1 MPGPRRCEQ
10 LTGGGS
16 VTSGAAGGLRG
27 WSHSWVGRTSV
38 AGTTLLAVGGFVLSF
53 AALRDLAVRVGM
65 PADLAWLWPLLI
77 DGMIVEATLAVV
89 ALAQRGSRRAVWY
102 AWFLLAVGALV
113 SVGSNGAHAVISGHG
128 WAGAAAASVPPVVL
142 LATTHLTVLLMAAPE
157 SPASP
162 TQVPAAVVAP
172 ELQPEPGPDGGGTPA
187 LVDGH
192 VNGAP
197 AVEPVGTEAPAALL
211 PPAAPDVEPAPVPAP
226 TVEDAAQLPAS
237 VEHAPA
243 DEEPEAEVASQDDAE
258 AVEPVVTEE
267 GLGQWVAQQEES
279 GVTVTGS
286 MVAGVLGVSA
296 STGRRRLA
304 ALRKASQPRL
314 RLAGSE

>member
-1 MPGPRRCEQ
+1 M
-10 LTGGGS
+10 
-16 VTSGAAGGLRG
+16 TSNAIGGLRG

-89 ALAQRGSRRAVWY
+89 ALAQRGSRAVWY

-157 SPASP
+157 ASAAPA
-162 TQVPAAVVAP
+162 QVPTAVVAP
-172 ELQPEPGPDGGGTPA
+172 ELQPEPGPDDGGGTPA

-192 VNGAP
+192 ANEEP
-197 AVEPVGTEAPAALL
+197 AVEPAVTEAPAALL
-211 PPAAPDVEPAPVPAP
+211 PPAAPDVEHVPAP
-226 TVEDAAQLPAS
+226 MSAPAVEDTAEPPAT

-243 DEEPEAEVASQDDAE
+243 DDEPEAEVACVGDAE

-286 MVAGVLGVSA
+286 MVADVLGVSA

>member
-1 MPGPRRCEQ
+1 MTSNA
-10 LTGGGS
+10 TGGR
-16 VTSGAAGGLRG
+16 RG

-102 AWFLLAVGALV
+102 AWFLLAVGAVV
-113 SVGSNGAHAVISGHG
+113 SVGSNGVHAMLTGHG

-157 SPASP
+157 SSVAPAR
-162 TQVPAAVVAP
+162 VPAAVVVP
-172 ELQPEPGPDGGGTPA
+172 ELQPEPGPDDGGGTSDPA
-187 LVDGH
+187 DGD
-192 VNGAP
+192 
-197 AVEPVGTEAPAALL
+197 ELEAPAALL
-211 PPAAPDVEPAPVPAP
+211 PPAAPDVEPAPA
-226 TVEDAAQLPAS
+226 VEDATQPPAT
-237 VEHAPA
+237 VEHTSA
-243 DEEPEAEVASQDDAE
+243 DEEPEAEVASVGDAE

-286 MVAGVLGVSA
+286 MVADVLGVSA

-314 RLAGSE
+314 RLAGNE

>member
-1 MPGPRRCEQ
+1 M
-10 LTGGGS
+10 
-16 VTSGAAGGLRG
+16 TSGAAGGLRG

-89 ALAQRGSRRAVWY
+89 ALAQRGSRQAVWY
-102 AWFLLAVGALV
+102 AWFLLAVGAVV
-113 SVGSNGAHAVISGHG
+113 SVGSNGVHAMLTGHG

-157 SPASP
+157 SPAAS
-162 TQVPAAVVAP
+162 TRVPATVVVP
-172 ELQPEPGPDGGGTPA
+172 ELQPEPGPDGGGTSDPI
-187 LVDGH
+187 DGH
-192 VNGAP
+192 ADGAP
-197 AVEPVGTEAPAALL
+197 AVEPAVAESLA
-211 PPAAPDVEPAPVPAP
+211 AAPDVEPTPAA
-226 TVEDAAQLPAS
+226 VEDAAQPPAT
-237 VEHAPA
+237 VEHVPA
-243 DEEPEAEVASQDDAE
+243 DDEPEAEVACEEDAE

-279 GVTVTGS
+279 GVTVTGA
-286 MVAGVLGVSA
+286 MVADVLGVSA

-304 ALRKASQPRL
+304 ALRKARQPLL
-314 RLAGSE
+314 RLAGNE

>member
-1 MPGPRRCEQ
+1 M
-10 LTGGGS
+10 
-16 VTSGAAGGLRG
+16 TSGAAGGLRG

-65 PADLAWLWPLLI
+65 PVDLAWLWPLLI

-89 ALAQRGSRRAVWY
+89 ALAQRGSRAVWY

-113 SVGSNGAHAVISGHG
+113 SVGSNGAHAMLTGHG

-157 SPASP
+157 ASAAPA
-162 TQVPAAVVAP
+162 QVPAAVVAP
-172 ELQPEPGPDGGGTPA
+172 ELQPEPGPDNGGGTTA

-192 VNGAP
+192 ANEEP
-197 AVEPVGTEAPAALL
+197 AVEPAVTAAPAALL
-211 PPAAPDVEPAPVPAP
+211 PPAAPDVEPAPVAAP

-243 DEEPEAEVASQDDAE
+243 DEEPEAEVACEEDAE

-286 MVAGVLGVSA
+286 MVADVLGVSA

-304 ALRKASQPRL
+304 ALRKARQPHL
-314 RLAGSE
+314 RLAGNE

>member
-1 MPGPRRCEQ
+1 
-10 LTGGGS
+10 
-16 VTSGAAGGLRG
+16 
-27 WSHSWVGRTSV
+27 
-38 AGTTLLAVGGFVLSF
+38 
-53 AALRDLAVRVGM
+53 M
-65 PADLAWLWPLLI
+65 PADLGWIWPLLI

-89 ALAQRGSRRAVWY
+89 ALAQRGSRAVWY

-157 SPASP
+157 ASAAPAR
-162 TQVPAAVVAP
+162 VPAAVVAP
-172 ELQPEPGPDGGGTPA
+172 ELQPEPGPDDGGGTPA

-197 AVEPVGTEAPAALL
+197 AVEPVGTDAPAALL
-211 PPAAPDVEPAPVPAP
+211 PLAAPDVEPAPAP
-226 TVEDAAQLPAS
+226 TVEDAAQPPATA
-237 VEHAPA
+237 EHAPA
-243 DEEPEAEVASQDDAE
+243 DEEPEAEVASQEDTE

-286 MVAGVLGVSA
+286 MVADALGVSA

>member
-1 MPGPRRCEQ
+1 M
-10 LTGGGS
+10 
-16 VTSGAAGGLRG
+16 TSGAAGGLRG

-157 SPASP
+157 ASAAPA
-162 TQVPAAVVAP
+162 QVPAAVVAP
-172 ELQPEPGPDGGGTPA
+172 EPQPEPGPDDGGGTPA

-192 VNGAP
+192 TN
-197 AVEPVGTEAPAALL
+197 EAPAALL
-211 PPAAPDVEPAPVPAP
+211 PPAAPDVEPAPAP
-226 TVEDAAQLPAS
+226 TVEDTAQLPATE
-237 VEHAPA
+237 EHAPA
-243 DEEPEAEVASQDDAE
+243 DEEPEAEAASDGDAE
-258 AVEPVVTEE
+258 ALEPVVTEE
-267 GLGQWVAQQEES
+267 GLGQWVAQQKES

-286 MVAGVLGVSA
+286 MVADVLGVSA

-314 RLAGSE
+314 RLASNE

>member
-1 MPGPRRCEQ
+1 M
-10 LTGGGS
+10 
-16 VTSGAAGGLRG
+16 TSGAIGGLRG

-38 AGTTLLAVGGFVLSF
+38 VGTGLLALGGFTLSF

-65 PADLAWLWPLLI
+65 PADLGWIWPLLI

-89 ALAQRGSRRAVWY
+89 ALAQRGSRAVWY

-157 SPASP
+157 ASAAPA
-162 TQVPAAVVAP
+162 QVPAAVVAP
-172 ELQPEPGPDGGGTPA
+172 ELQPEPGPDDGGGTSA

-192 VNGAP
+192 VNEAP
-197 AVEPVGTEAPAALL
+197 AVEPAVTEAPAALL
-211 PPAAPDVEPAPVPAP
+211 PPSAPDVEPAPA
-226 TVEDAAQLPAS
+226 VEDAAQPPAT

-243 DEEPEAEVASQDDAE
+243 DDEPEAEVASQEDTE

-286 MVAGVLGVSA
+286 MVADALGVSA

>member
-1 MPGPRRCEQ
+1 M
-10 LTGGGS
+10 
-16 VTSGAAGGLRG
+16 TSGAAGGLRG

-65 PADLAWLWPLLI
+65 PDDLAWLWPLLI

-157 SPASP
+157 SPAAP
-162 TQVPAAVVAP
+162 AQVPAAVVAP

-192 VNGAP
+192 ANEEP
-197 AVEPVGTEAPAALL
+197 AVEPAVTEAPAALL
-211 PPAAPDVEPAPVPAP
+211 PPSAPDVEPAPVPVSAP
-226 TVEDAAQLPAS
+226 TVEDTAQPPAT
-237 VEHAPA
+237 VEHAA
-243 DEEPEAEVASQDDAE
+243 AGDEPEARAASEEAAEV
-258 AVEPVVTEE
+258 VEPVVTEE

-286 MVAGVLGVSA
+286 MVADVLGVSA

>member
-1 MPGPRRCEQ
+1 M
-10 LTGGGS
+10 
-16 VTSGAAGGLRG
+16 TSGAAGGLRG
-27 WSHSWVGRTSV
+27 WSHSWVGRSSV
-38 AGTTLLAVGGFVLSF
+38 AGTSLLAVGGFVLSF

-65 PADLAWLWPLLI
+65 PADLGWIWPLLI

-89 ALAQRGSRRAVWY
+89 ALSQRGSRAVWY
-102 AWFLLAVGALV
+102 AWFLLAVGAVV
-113 SVGSNGAHAVISGHG
+113 SVGSNGVHAMLTGHG

-162 TQVPAAVVAP
+162 ARVPTTVVVP
-172 ELQPEPGPDGGGTPA
+172 ELQPEPGPDGGGTSD
-187 LVDGH
+187 LVDDH
-192 VNGAP
+192 AIGAP
-197 AVEPVGTEAPAALL
+197 AVEPVVTDAPAVLL
-211 PPAAPDVEPAPVPAP
+211 PPAAPDVEPAPAPA
-226 TVEDAAQLPAS
+226 VEDAAQPPAT

-243 DEEPEAEVASQDDAE
+243 DEEPEAEVACEEDTE
-258 AVEPVVTEE
+258 ALEPAVTEE
-267 GLGQWVAQQEES
+267 RLGQWVAQQEKS

-286 MVAGVLGVSA
+286 MVADVLGVSA

-314 RLAGSE
+314 RLASNE

>member
-1 MPGPRRCEQ
+1 M
-10 LTGGGS
+10 
-16 VTSGAAGGLRG
+16 TSGAAGGLRG

-38 AGTTLLAVGGFVLSF
+38 VGTGLLALGGFTLSF

-65 PADLAWLWPLLI
+65 PADLGWIWPLLI
-77 DGMIVEATLAVV
+77 DGMIVESTLAVV
-89 ALAQRGSRRAVWY
+89 ALAQRGSRAVWS

-157 SPASP
+157 ASAAPAR
-162 TQVPAAVVAP
+162 VPAAVVVP

-192 VNGAP
+192 AVEAP
-197 AVEPVGTEAPAALL
+197 AVEPVGTDAPAALL
-211 PPAAPDVEPAPVPAP
+211 PPAAPDIEPAPAP
-226 TVEDAAQLPAS
+226 TVEDAAQPPATA
-237 VEHAPA
+237 EHAPVD
-243 DEEPEAEVASQDDAE
+243 DESEAEVASQEDAE

-286 MVAGVLGVSA
+286 MVASVLGVSA

>member
-1 MPGPRRCEQ
+1 M
-10 LTGGGS
+10 
-16 VTSGAAGGLRG
+16 TSGAAGGLRG

-197 AVEPVGTEAPAALL
+197 AVEPVGTDAPAALL
-211 PPAAPDVEPAPVPAP
+211 PPAAPDVEPAPAP

-243 DEEPEAEVASQDDAE
+243 DEEPEAEVAGEEDTE

-286 MVAGVLGVSA
+286 MVADVLGVSA

>member
-1 MPGPRRCEQ
+1 M
-10 LTGGGS
+10 
-16 VTSGAAGGLRG
+16 TSGAAGGLRG

-38 AGTTLLAVGGFVLSF
+38 VGTTLLAVGGFVLSF

-89 ALAQRGSRRAVWY
+89 ALAQRGSRAVWY
-102 AWFLLAVGALV
+102 AWFLLAVGAVV
-113 SVGSNGAHAVISGHG
+113 SVGSNGVHAMLTGHG

-157 SPASP
+157 ASAAPA
-162 TQVPAAVVAP
+162 QVPATVVVP
-172 ELQPEPGPDGGGTPA
+172 ELQPEPGPDDGGGTSA

-192 VNGAP
+192 ANEEP

-211 PPAAPDVEPAPVPAP
+211 PPAAPDVEPAPAPVSAPA
-226 TVEDAAQLPAS
+226 VEDAAQPPAT
-237 VEHAPA
+237 VEHAPTD
-243 DEEPEAEVASQDDAE
+243 DESEAEVAGEEDTE
-258 AVEPVVTEE
+258 AVEPAVTEE
-267 GLGQWVAQQEES
+267 RLGQWVAQQEES

-286 MVAGVLGVSA
+286 MVADVLGVSA

>member
-1 MPGPRRCEQ
+1 M
-10 LTGGGS
+10 
-16 VTSGAAGGLRG
+16 TSGAAGGLRG

-65 PADLAWLWPLLI
+65 PVDLAWLWPLLI

-89 ALAQRGSRRAVWY
+89 ALAQRGSRAVWY
-102 AWFLLAVGALV
+102 AWFLLAVGAVV
-113 SVGSNGAHAVISGHG
+113 SVGSNGVHAMLTGHG

-157 SPASP
+157 ASAAPA
-162 TQVPAAVVAP
+162 QVPAAVVVP
-172 ELQPEPGPDGGGTPA
+172 ELQPEPGPDNGGGTTA

-192 VNGAP
+192 ANEEP
-197 AVEPVGTEAPAALL
+197 AVEPAVTAAPAALL
-211 PPAAPDVEPAPVPAP
+211 PPAAPDVEPAPAP
-226 TVEDAAQLPAS
+226 TVEDAAQPPAT
-237 VEHAPA
+237 VEDAAA
-243 DEEPEAEVASQDDAE
+243 DEEPEAEVACEEDTE
-258 AVEPVVTEE
+258 EVEPVVTEE

-286 MVAGVLGVSA
+286 MVADVLGVSA

-304 ALRKASQPRL
+304 ALRKARQPHL
-314 RLAGSE
+314 RLAGNE

>member
-1 MPGPRRCEQ
+1 M
-10 LTGGGS
+10 
-16 VTSGAAGGLRG
+16 TSGAAGGLRG

-89 ALAQRGSRRAVWY
+89 ALAQCGSRRAVWY

-157 SPASP
+157 SSAAPAR
-162 TQVPAAVVAP
+162 VPAAVVAP

-192 VNGAP
+192 ANEAP
-197 AVEPVGTEAPAALL
+197 AVESAVTEAPAALL
-211 PPAAPDVEPAPVPAP
+211 PPAAPDVEPAPAP
-226 TVEDAAQLPAS
+226 TVEDTAQPLAT

-243 DEEPEAEVASQDDAE
+243 DEKPETEVACVGDAEV
-258 AVEPVVTEE
+258 VGPVVTEE

-286 MVAGVLGVSA
+286 MVADVLGVSA

>member
-1 MPGPRRCEQ
+1 M
-10 LTGGGS
+10 
-16 VTSGAAGGLRG
+16 TSGAAGGLRG

-157 SPASP
+157 SPAAP
-162 TQVPAAVVAP
+162 AQVPAAVVVP
-172 ELQPEPGPDGGGTPA
+172 EPQPESGPDDGGGTSA

-192 VNGAP
+192 ANEAP
-197 AVEPVGTEAPAALL
+197 AVESAVTEAQAALL
-211 PPAAPDVEPAPVPAP
+211 PPAAPDVEPAPAP
-226 TVEDAAQLPAS
+226 TVEDAAQPPAT

-243 DEEPEAEVASQDDAE
+243 DEEPEAEVASQDDTE

-286 MVAGVLGVSA
+286 MVADVLGVSA

>member
-1 MPGPRRCEQ
+1 M
-10 LTGGGS
+10 
-16 VTSGAAGGLRG
+16 TSNAIGGLRG

-157 SPASP
+157 ASAAPA
-162 TQVPAAVVAP
+162 QVPAAVVAP
-172 ELQPEPGPDGGGTPA
+172 EPQPEPGPDDGGGTPA

-192 VNGAP
+192 TN
-197 AVEPVGTEAPAALL
+197 EAPAALL
-211 PPAAPDVEPAPVPAP
+211 PTAAPDVEPAPAP
-226 TVEDAAQLPAS
+226 TVEDTAQLPATE
-237 VEHAPA
+237 EHAPA
-243 DEEPEAEVASQDDAE
+243 DEEPEAEAASDGDAE
-258 AVEPVVTEE
+258 ALEPVVTEE
-267 GLGQWVAQQEES
+267 GLGQWVAQQKES

-286 MVAGVLGVSA
+286 MVADVLGVSA

-314 RLAGSE
+314 RLASNE

>member
-1 MPGPRRCEQ
+1 M
-10 LTGGGS
+10 
-16 VTSGAAGGLRG
+16 TSGAAGGLRG

-65 PADLAWLWPLLI
+65 PDDLAWLWPLLI

-157 SPASP
+157 SPAAP
-162 TQVPAAVVAP
+162 AQVPAAVVAP

-192 VNGAP
+192 ANEAP
-197 AVEPVGTEAPAALL
+197 AVEPAVTE
-211 PPAAPDVEPAPVPAP
+211 PPATA
-226 TVEDAAQLPAS
+226 
-237 VEHAPA
+237 EHVPA
-243 DEEPEAEVASQDDAE
+243 DEEPEAEVAGEEDTE

-267 GLGQWVAQQEES
+267 GLGQWVAQQEEN

-286 MVAGVLGVSA
+286 MVADVLGVSA

>member
-1 MPGPRRCEQ
+1 M
-10 LTGGGS
+10 
-16 VTSGAAGGLRG
+16 TSGAAGGLRG
-27 WSHSWVGRTSV
+27 WSHSWVGRSSV
-38 AGTTLLAVGGFVLSF
+38 AGTSLLAVGGFVLSF

-65 PADLAWLWPLLI
+65 PADLGWIWPLLI

-89 ALAQRGSRRAVWY
+89 ALSQRGSRRAVWY
-102 AWFLLAVGALV
+102 AWFLLAVGAVV
-113 SVGSNGAHAVISGHG
+113 SVGSNGVHAMLTGHG

-157 SPASP
+157 SPAAPARVP
-162 TQVPAAVVAP
+162 TTVVAP
-172 ELQPEPGPDGGGTPA
+172 ELQPEPGPDGGGTSD

-192 VNGAP
+192 AIGAP
-197 AVEPVGTEAPAALL
+197 AVEPVGTDAPAALL
-211 PPAAPDVEPAPVPAP
+211 PPAASDIEPAPAP
-226 TVEDAAQLPAS
+226 TVEDAAQPPAT

-243 DEEPEAEVASQDDAE
+243 DEDPEAEVACEEGAE
-258 AVEPVVTEE
+258 VVEPAVTEE
-267 GLGQWVAQQEES
+267 RLGQWVAQQEKS

-286 MVAGVLGVSA
+286 MVADVLGVSA

-314 RLAGSE
+314 RLAGNE

>member
-1 MPGPRRCEQ
+1 
-10 LTGGGS
+10 

-89 ALAQRGSRRAVWY
+89 ALAQCGSRRAVWY

-157 SPASP
+157 ASAAPA
-162 TQVPAAVVAP
+162 QVPAAVVAP

-192 VNGAP
+192 ANEEP
-197 AVEPVGTEAPAALL
+197 AVEPAVTEAPAALL
-211 PPAAPDVEPAPVPAP
+211 PPSAPDVEPAPVPVSAP
-226 TVEDAAQLPAS
+226 TVEDTAQPPATA
-237 VEHAPA
+237 EHAPA
-243 DEEPEAEVASQDDAE
+243 DEKPETEVACVGDAEV
-258 AVEPVVTEE
+258 VEPVVTEE

-286 MVAGVLGVSA
+286 MVADVLGVSA

>member
-1 MPGPRRCEQ
+1 M
-10 LTGGGS
+10 
-16 VTSGAAGGLRG
+16 TSNAIGGLRG
-27 WSHSWVGRTSV
+27 WSHSWVGRSSV

-65 PADLAWLWPLLI
+65 PTDLAWLWPLLI

-89 ALAQRGSRRAVWY
+89 ALAQRGSRAVWY

-113 SVGSNGAHAVISGHG
+113 SVGSNGVHAMLTGHG
-128 WAGAAAASVPPVVL
+128 WTGAAAASVPPVVL

-157 SPASP
+157 SSAAPAR
-162 TQVPAAVVAP
+162 VPAAVVAP
-172 ELQPEPGPDGGGTPA
+172 ELQPEPGPDDGGGTPA

-192 VNGAP
+192 AIEAP
-197 AVEPVGTEAPAALL
+197 AVEPAGAEAPAALL

-226 TVEDAAQLPAS
+226 TVEDAAQPPAS

-243 DEEPEAEVASQDDAE
+243 DEEPEGEVASVGDAE

-267 GLGQWVAQQEES
+267 GLGQWVAQQEEN

-286 MVAGVLGVSA
+286 MVADALGVSA

-314 RLAGSE
+314 RLASNE

>member
-1 MPGPRRCEQ
+1 M
-10 LTGGGS
+10 
-16 VTSGAAGGLRG
+16 TSNATGGLRG

-38 AGTTLLAVGGFVLSF
+38 AGTSLLAVGGFVLSF

-65 PADLAWLWPLLI
+65 PADLAWIWPLLI

-102 AWFLLAVGALV
+102 AWFLLAVGAVV
-113 SVGSNGAHAVISGHG
+113 SVGSNGVHAMLTGHG

-157 SPASP
+157 ASESSAR
-162 TQVPAAVVAP
+162 VPAAVVVP
-172 ELQPEPGPDGGGTPA
+172 ELQPEPGPDDGGGTPDP
-187 LVDGH
+187 VGGH
-192 VNGAP
+192 AIEAP
-197 AVEPVGTEAPAALL
+197 AVEPVGAEAPAALL
-211 PPAAPDVEPAPVPAP
+211 PPTSADADPASA
-226 TVEDAAQLPAS
+226 TIVEDSAQPPTT

-243 DEEPEAEVASQDDAE
+243 DEEPEAEVACEEDAE

-267 GLGQWVAQQEES
+267 GLGQWVAQQEEN

-286 MVAGVLGVSA
+286 MVADVLGVSA

>member
-1 MPGPRRCEQ
+1 M
-10 LTGGGS
+10 
-16 VTSGAAGGLRG
+16 TSGAAGGLRS

-89 ALAQRGSRRAVWY
+89 ALAQRGSRAVWY
-102 AWFLLAVGALV
+102 AWFLLSVGAVV
-113 SVGSNGAHAVISGHG
+113 SVGSNGVHAMLTGHG

-157 SPASP
+157 SPPSSAR
-162 TQVPAAVVAP
+162 VPAAVVVP
-172 ELQPEPGPDGGGTPA
+172 ELQPELGPDGGGTPA

-192 VNGAP
+192 ANEAP
-197 AVEPVGTEAPAALL
+197 AVESVGTEAPAALL
-211 PPAAPDVEPAPVPAP
+211 PPAAPDVEPVPAP
-226 TVEDAAQLPAS
+226 TVEDAAQPPAT

-243 DEEPEAEVASQDDAE
+243 DEDPEAEVACEEDTE

-267 GLGQWVAQQEES
+267 RLGQWVAQQEKS

-286 MVAGVLGVSA
+286 MVADVLGVSA

-304 ALRKASQPRL
+304 ALRKERQPRL
-314 RLAGSE
+314 RLAGNE

>member
-1 MPGPRRCEQ
+1 M
-10 LTGGGS
+10 
-16 VTSGAAGGLRG
+16 TSGAAGGLRG

-38 AGTTLLAVGGFVLSF
+38 VGTGLLALGGFTLSF

-65 PADLAWLWPLLI
+65 PADLGWIWPLLI
-77 DGMIVEATLAVV
+77 DGMIVESTLAVV
-89 ALAQRGSRRAVWY
+89 ALSQRGSRRAVWY

-157 SPASP
+157 SSAAPAR
-162 TQVPAAVVAP
+162 VLAAVVVP
-172 ELQPEPGPDGGGTPA
+172 ELQPEPDPDNGGCTSDP
-187 LVDGH
+187 VDGH
-192 VNGAP
+192 ALEAP
-197 AVEPVGTEAPAALL
+197 AVEPVGTEAQAALL
-211 PPAAPDVEPAPVPAP
+211 PPAAPAAI
-226 TVEDAAQLPAS
+226 VEDAATSPAT
-237 VEHAPA
+237 VEHEPA
-243 DEEPEAEVASQDDAE
+243 DDEPEAEVASEEAAE
-258 AVEPVVTEE
+258 VVEPAVTEE
-267 GLGQWVAQQEES
+267 GLEQWVAQQEKD

-286 MVAGVLGVSA
+286 MVANVLGVSA

-304 ALRKASQPRL
+304 ALRKARQPRL